1 MHAPALLGVM
11 SGKKRSSQ
19 EVARA
24 VTRQQHSDAE
34 ILSAFN
40 NIAAELGQDPEQ
52 SHLTVMVMDGLSP
65 YQDIPLLD
73 IQNEPFAQ
81 HAEQY
86 GTASWEDARV
96 YFRPLH
102 VQVQLRRDREQGD
115 DRITVLFSTGPS
127 DPMDPSRTLAA
138 VCGQFVPLNQLA
150 AIQRALGPEMVEFY
164 RLREDGLSRLEALTQ
179 KLVSE
184 THAYRLKLDGET
196 AGHKRALTESFEE
209 KTRELDAEYKERS
222 DRLESREQDLND
234 LRRELDDRTARHA
247 RREQS
252 RALQEKISDR
262 SQNLT
267 LTLSTQRKRYPVH
280 IIFST
285 LLFLSAALIPLSLLT
300 PVTATEGAEFWLG
313 LGRLPLGELGFALTA
328 VSYIRWTDQ
337 WFRQHANQ
345 EFRLQK
351 LALDVDRAG
360 YATEMLLEWQEDKGG
375 EIPAVIVD
383 RLTTGLFTDHEP
395 ATRVRHP
402 SEDVTATVLKAASSI
417 RVDIPGIGE
426 VALTGRQLRGLDKK
440 LSEEQEK

>member
-1 MHAPALLGVM
+1 MPARTTY
-11 SGKKRSSQ
+11 RSRS
-19 EVARA
+19 
-24 VTRQQHSDAE
+24 HSDAE

-40 NIAAELGQDPEQ
+40 NIAAELGQDPEK
-52 SHLTVMVMDGLSP
+52 SPLSVLVMDGLLP
-65 YQDIPLLD
+65 YEEIPLSD
-73 IQNEPFAQ
+73 VQNQPFAQ
-81 HAEQY
+81 HAEQH
-86 GTASWEDARV
+86 GTASWENAHA

-102 VQVQLRRDREQGD
+102 VQVQLRRDREHGND
-115 DRITVLFSTGPS
+115 TITVSFSNGPS
-127 DPMDPSRTLAA
+127 EPMDASRTLAA

-150 AIQRALGPEMVEFY
+150 AIQRALGPEMAEFY
-164 RLREDGLSRLEALTQ
+164 RLREDGLSRLEALTRE
-179 KLVSE
+179 LVSE
-184 THAYRLKLDGET
+184 THAYRMKLDEET

-209 KTRELDAEYKERS
+209 KTRALDAEYKERS
-222 DRLESREQDLND
+222 ARLESREHDLNN

-267 LTLSTQRKRYPVH
+267 LTRSTQRKRYPVH
-280 IIFST
+280 IIFSA
-285 LLFLSAALIPLSLLT
+285 LLFLSAGLITLSLLT

-313 LGRLPLGELGFALTA
+313 IGRLPLGALGFALTA
-328 VSYIRWTDQ
+328 VFYIRWTDQ

-383 RLTTGLFTDHEP
+383 RLTTGLFTDQDA

-402 SEDVTATVLKAASSI
+402 SEDATATVLKAASSI
-417 RVDIPGIGE
+417 RADIPGFGE
-426 VALTGRQLRGLDKK
+426 VTLTGRQLRRLDKK
-440 LSEEQEK
+440 LSEDQEK

>member
-1 MHAPALLGVM
+1 MAAE
-11 SGKKRSSQ
+11 STYRSRS
-19 EVARA
+19 
-24 VTRQQHSDAE
+24 HSDPE
-34 ILSAFN
+34 ILIAFN
-40 NIAAELGQDPEQ
+40 NIAAELGQDAEQ
-52 SHLTVMVMDGLSP
+52 STLYVMVMGGVSP
-65 YQDIPLLD
+65 YQEIPLSD
-73 IQNEPFAQ
+73 IQNQPFAQ

-86 GTASWEDARV
+86 GTASWEDARA

-115 DRITVLFSTGPS
+115 DRITVSFRNGPS
-127 DPMDPSRTLAA
+127 DPMDASRALAA
-138 VCGQFVPLNQLA
+138 VGGQFVPLNQLA
-150 AIQRALGPEMVEFY
+150 AIQRVLGPEMAEFY

-184 THAYRLKLDGET
+184 THAYRMKLDTET
-196 AGHKRALTESFEE
+196 ADHKRALTESFEE
-209 KTRELDAEYKERS
+209 KTRALDAEYKERS
-222 DRLESREQDLND
+222 ARLESREHDLNN
-234 LRRELDDRTARHA
+234 LRRELDDRSARHA

-267 LTLSTQRKRYPVH
+267 LTRSTQRKRYPVH

-285 LLFLSAALIPLSLLT
+285 LLVLSAGLITLSLVT
-300 PVTATEGAEFWLG
+300 PVTATEGAEFWIG
-313 LGRLPLGELGFALTA
+313 LGRLPLGALGFALTA
-328 VSYIRWTDQ
+328 VFYIRWTDQ

-383 RLTTGLFTDHEP
+383 RLTTGLFTDHDP

-402 SEDVTATVLKAASSI
+402 SEDATATVLKAASGI
-417 RVDIPGIGE
+417 RVDVPGFGE
-426 VALTGRQLRGLDKK
+426 VTLTGRQLRRLDKK